1 MAKFGAGR
9 GVPPAA
15 WVLIAIVTLGVVAST
30 SSCISGLKSL
40 LRVQEGWINQNEEGN
55 KYFHS
60 SSARLR
66 DLQGKTISNAYQN
79 QWNTLNSNLNEGKSV
94 SVGDLRDLLVDQN
107 ALENHWSGD
116 RSSISNEIR
125 NKIARGEY
133 VSQEDRDRYIN
144 SRGYYRNGGESYYF
158 SKDTDE
164 YSISEFDD
172 RVSQRMPESYSRHG
186 LNQMQPSRD
195 EMRRGVSLDKS
206 FSDEFAHSRPSSAS
220 SSPLLGDTHLSS
232 NSAPG
237 TYMLSESPSTA
248 NMASLDKPASSLKL
262 PASDDPY
269 ALEGISRSQ
278 IASGD
283 EDKYILK
290 SKIVPPVCPA
300 CPNTCPKEKGEC
312 PPCPPCERCP
322 EPDVECKRVP
332 TYKTTKSKN
341 YPMPV
346 LSDFSQFG
354 M

>member
-1 MAKFGAGR
+1 MAKFGMGAD
-9 GVPPAA
+9 VPPAA
-15 WVLIAIVTLGVVAST
+15 WVLIAVITLGVVAST

-40 LRVQEGWINQNEEGN
+40 LRVQEGWRNQNEEGN

-60 SSARLR
+60 SSDRLR
-66 DLQGKTISNAYQN
+66 ELQGETISNAYYD
-79 QWNTLNSNLNEGKSV
+79 QWNTLNTRLDNGKSV
-94 SVGDLRDLLVDQN
+94 GVGDVRDLLVDQN
-107 ALENHWSGD
+107 ALENHRSGD
-116 RSSISNEIR
+116 SRSIENQIR
-125 NKIARGEY
+125 NKISRGEY
-133 VSQEDRDRYIN
+133 VSPTEMDE
-144 SRGYYRNGGESYYF
+144 YRMSQGSHRNNGENYYF

-164 YSISEFDD
+164 YSISDFDD
-172 RVSQRMPESYSRHG
+172 RISHRMPESYSRHG
-186 LNQMQPSRD
+186 LNRMQPSRE
-195 EMRRGVSLDKS
+195 EMRHGVTLDKS
-206 FSDEFAHSRPSSAS
+206 FSDAFNYSRPSVS
-220 SSPLLGDTHLSS
+220 SSPLLGDTHLSAH
-232 NSAPG
+232 NAPG
-237 TYMLSESPSTA
+237 TYVLSESPSTA
-248 NMASLDKPASSLKL
+248 NMASLNKPASSLKL
-262 PASDDPY
+262 PASNDPY

-278 IASGD
+278 IAAGD